1 MGFFGAICDLNA
13 ELGATNHIKR
23 ILIEME
29 DGTVMETSDPKLLDY
44 IENFLPTDLYSIYK
58 SDVMLENRNAETEIR
73 DLLHGCKETGE
84 VMSQLVDMDEGP
96 YYTITELGSK
106 LLRQINP
113 DEDKVARLYKSIKN
127 IEGSVKGFHPAKL
140 LALDD
145 VEGDEATIV
154 ASMLKESVQNDNSV
168 NKTNSVSKTIVAS
181 MLKESV
187 QNDNSVNKYVK
198 KFLSPIFDGY
208 ATKPRD
214 QVLKLISLL
223 VTISDVFEKGFF
235 EKGY

>member
-1 MGFFGAICDLNA
+1 MGFISAICTLNE
-13 ELGATNHIKR
+13 ELEKMKSNNIKR
-23 ILIEME
+23 ILIEMK
-29 DGTVMETSDPKLLDY
+29 DGTVMETSDPELLRY
-44 IENFLPTDLYSIYK
+44 IENLLPSAINESIYK

-73 DLLHGCKETGE
+73 DLLHGSEEPGE
-84 VMSQLVDMDEGP
+84 VMRQLVDMDEGP
-96 YYTITELGSK
+96 YYTITELGLK

-113 DEDKVARLYKSIKN
+113 DEYKVARLYKSIKN
-127 IEGSVKGFHPAKL
+127 IDYSVSGFHPAKL

-154 ASMLKESVQNDNSV
+154 ASMLKESVRD
-168 NKTNSVSKTIVAS
+168 
-181 MLKESV
+181 
-187 QNDNSVNKYVK
+187 DNSVNKYVK

-223 VTISDVFEKGFF
+223 VTISDVFEK
-235 EKGY
+235 EDY

>member
-1 MGFFGAICDLNA
+1 MGVISSVICTLNE
-13 ELGATNHIKR
+13 ELESMKSNNIKR

-29 DGTVMETSDPKLLDY
+29 DGTVMETSDPKLLSY
-44 IENFLPTDLYSIYK
+44 INTFLTSYCNSIYK

-73 DLLHGCKETGE
+73 DLSHGCKVPDE
-84 VMSQLVDMDEGP
+84 VMSQLVDMDMNEEP

-113 DEDKVARLYKSIKN
+113 DEDKVARLYKSIKS
-127 IEGSVKGFHPAKL
+127 IERSVYDFHPAKL

-154 ASMLKESVQNDNSV
+154 ASMLKESVRDGKSV
-168 NKTNSVSKTIVAS
+168 N
-181 MLKESV
+181 E
-187 QNDNSVNKYVK
+187 YVK
-198 KFLSPIFDGY
+198 KFLYPIFDGY

-223 VTISDVFEKGFF
+223 VTISDVLDKEYI

>member
-1 MGFFGAICDLNA
+1 MGLISSVICTLNE
-13 ELGATNHIKR
+13 ELGSVKSNNIKR

-168 NKTNSVSKTIVAS
+168 NK
-181 MLKESV
+181 
-187 QNDNSVNKYVK
+187 YVK
-198 KFLSPIFDGY
+198 KFLTPIFDGY

-223 VTISDVFEKGFF
+223 VTISDVFEK
-235 EKGY
+235 EDY

>member
-1 MGFFGAICDLNA
+1 MGFISGAICTLNE
-13 ELGATNHIKR
+13 ELEKMKSNNIKR
-23 ILIEME
+23 ILIEMK
-29 DGTVMETSDPKLLDY
+29 DGTVMETSDPELLLY
-44 IENFLPTDLYSIYK
+44 IENLLPSAINESIYK

-73 DLLHGCKETGE
+73 DLLHGCEEPDE
-84 VMSQLVDMDEGP
+84 VMRQLVDMDEGP
-96 YYTITELGSK
+96 YYTITELGLK

-113 DEDKVARLYKSIKN
+113 DEYKVARLYKSIKN
-127 IEGSVKGFHPAKL
+127 IDYSVSGFHPAKL

-154 ASMLKESVQNDNSV
+154 ASMLKESVRD
-168 NKTNSVSKTIVAS
+168 
-181 MLKESV
+181 
-187 QNDNSVNKYVK
+187 DNSVNKYVK

-223 VTISDVFEKGFF
+223 VTISDVFEK
-235 EKGY
+235 EDY

>member
-1 MGFFGAICDLNA
+1 MGVISSVICTLNE
-13 ELGATNHIKR
+13 ELESMKSNNIKR

-29 DGTVMETSDPKLLDY
+29 DGTVMETSDPKLLSY
-44 IENFLPTDLYSIYK
+44 INTFLTSYCNSIYK

-73 DLLHGCKETGE
+73 DLSHGCKVPDE
-84 VMSQLVDMDEGP
+84 VMSQLVDMDMNEEP

-113 DEDKVARLYKSIKN
+113 DEDKVARLYKSIKS
-127 IEGSVKGFHPAKL
+127 IERSVYDFHPAKL

-154 ASMLKESVQNDNSV
+154 ASMLKESVRDGKSV
-168 NKTNSVSKTIVAS
+168 N
-181 MLKESV
+181 E
-187 QNDNSVNKYVK
+187 YVK

-223 VTISDVFEKGFF
+223 VTISDVLDKEYI